1 MVWGLTLEA
10 GWLFLTGSRFWAAPS
25 EDARLPG
32 PQGPGMTLS
41 PHLPTAEGDYSFP
54 CSEPQFPFP
63 VVVHLL
69 CPVRLFCNPMDCSM
83 PGFPSLSR

>member
-41 PHLPTAEGDYSFP
+41 PHLPTAEGD
-54 CSEPQFPFP
+54 CTPFR
-63 VVVHLL
+63 VLSL
-69 CPVRLFCNPMDCSM
+69 S
-83 PGFPSLSR
+83 FPSLLLFICSVLSDFFATPWTAACQASLP

>member
-41 PHLPTAEGDYSFP
+41 PHLPTAEGDCYSP
-54 CSEPQFPFP
+54 
-63 VVVHLL
+63 
-69 CPVRLFCNPMDCSM
+69 N
-83 PGFPSLSR
+83 